1 MSFYI
6 CLEIRTPAVDV
17 QDMKK
22 MEEKQSMDCNLHQM
36 HHTKRTGE
44 NDACSANKLR
54 ESEKDYYRLQCAW
67 F

>member
-1 MSFYI
+1 
-6 CLEIRTPAVDV
+6 
-17 QDMKK
+17 

-54 ESEKDYYRLQCAW
+54 ESEKDYYRLQCAL